1 MQEPAIPSDERERQ
15 AALNSLHILD
25 TSPED
30 RFDRITRT
38 VQRLFGMPIVLISL
52 LDANRQ
58 WFKSC
63 QGLSASEIPRSI
75 SFCGHAILQDVPLII
90 HDALCDERFADNP
103 LVIDGPHIRFYAGFQ
118 LRHLNGSKLGT
129 LCLMD
134 QCPRNLDAGDI
145 DTIHDMR
152 AWAES
157 ELGALN
163 MNAALMI
170 KEEAEARLNAI
181 MNGVGDGIIIINEV
195 GLIESLN
202 HAAERIFGYS
212 QEEVKGRSVSTLV
225 PEAYYFENDG
235 DTTLERSGIC
245 GVRRELRAR
254 RRDGTEFS
262 AELTVGEI
270 MLSDRRIF
278 AGVVRDVADL
288 KLAESAL
295 RDTNLLQQA
304 ILDSAD
310 LTIISSDVHGIILT
324 LNVSAQEMLGYTAE
338 EVVGKVTLAI
348 FHDRDEIVQRASELS
363 KELEITVRPGFEALV
378 AKVRLGYSDENQWTY
393 RRKDG
398 SGFPV
403 LLTVTALKGAD
414 GVITGFLA
422 IGKDITERIKIEHMK
437 REFIST
443 VSHELRTPLTSIRA
457 SLGLIVGNVV
467 GEVPEQMK
475 SLLDIAYKNSDRLTR
490 LVNDLLD
497 MEKIESSKL
506 NMSLGP
512 VELMPLLEQTLDGN
526 KSYGDQLNVRF
537 VLTGSV
543 PDVVVRA
550 DSGRLM
556 QVITNLLSN
565 AAKFSPD
572 GDVVSVDVARMDGM
586 VRITVSDNGPGIPD
600 EFKMNVFEKFSQADS
615 SDARQIGGSGLGLS
629 ISKALIECMHGSI
642 GFESELGKGAAFHV
656 DIPEWRKNIEVD
668 FCSIRNPH
676 RHRVLIC
683 EDDYEMA
690 GYLGGLLDKA
700 GFNSDIANNAT
711 HAKWLLRNGRYVALL
726 LDYLMPKQD
735 GVSLLRELRR
745 NYGKIPLPVIVIS
758 TATEQARLEMGR
770 DSDGVLGWLSKPVD
784 PVHLLGLLKGAAASV
799 SLPRILYV
807 EDNEDDV
814 KLVSELLRGIAE
826 ITFVDN
832 MDNAKFRLSRERFD
846 LVILDLILPD
856 GFGTTLL
863 PYIKNASDEPVP
875 VIIYSVHPV
884 SKDTAGLVAA
894 NFVKSE
900 TSAEQLITAISAQL
914 NYVTQ

>member
-1 MQEPAIPSDERERQ
+1 MQEPAIPPDENARQ
-15 AALNSLHILD
+15 AALNRLHILD

-38 VQRLFGMPIVLISL
+38 VQRLFDVPIVLISL

-63 QGLSASEIPRSI
+63 QGLSVSETPRSI
-75 SFCGHAILQDVPLII
+75 SFCGHAILQDAPLII
-90 HDALCDERFADNP
+90 PDALCDERFADNP
-103 LVIDGPHIRFYAGFQ
+103 LVIGEPRIRFYAGFH
-118 LRHLNGSKLGT
+118 LRHPNGRKLGT

-134 QCPRNLDAGDI
+134 RCPRNLDARDI
-145 DTIHDMR
+145 DTMYDMR

-163 MNAALMI
+163 MSAALMI
-170 KEEAEARLNAI
+170 KEEAETRLNAI
-181 MNGVGDGIIIINEV
+181 MHGVGDGIITIDEV

-212 QEEVKGRSVSTLV
+212 QEEVKGRSVSMLV
-225 PEAYYFENDG
+225 PEAYHFENDG
-235 DTTLERSGIC
+235 DAMAQRSGIS

-254 RRDGTEFS
+254 RRDGTEFP
-262 AELTVGEI
+262 AELTVSEI
-270 MLSDRRIF
+270 MLSGRRLF

-288 KLAESAL
+288 KRAEIAL
-295 RDTNLLQQA
+295 RDTSLLQQA

-310 LTIISSDVHGIILT
+310 LTIISTDVHGIILT
-324 LNVSAQEMLGYTAE
+324 FNVNAQEVLGYTAE

-348 FHDRDEIVQRASELS
+348 FHDRDEVVQRAAALS
-363 KELEITVRPGFEALV
+363 KELGTTVRPGFEALV
-378 AKVRLGYSDENQWTY
+378 AKVRLGHLDENEWTY

-398 SGFPV
+398 TGLPV

-414 GVITGFLA
+414 DMITGFLA
-422 IGKDITERIKIEHMK
+422 IGKDITERIKVEHMK

-457 SLGLIVGNVV
+457 SLGLITGNVV
-467 GEVPEQMK
+467 GEVPEQMQ
-475 SLLDIAYKNSDRLTR
+475 SLVDIAYKNSDRLTR

-512 VELMPLLEQTLDGN
+512 VVLMPLLEQTLEEN
-526 KSYGDQLNVRF
+526 KSYGEQLNVRF
-537 VLTGSV
+537 ELTGSM
-543 PDVVVRA
+543 PDIVVRA

-556 QVITNLLSN
+556 QVVTNLLSN
-565 AAKFSPD
+565 AAKFSPND
-572 GDVVSVDVARMDGM
+572 DVVRVDVARMNEM

-600 EFKMNVFEKFSQADS
+600 EFKENVFEKFAQADS
-615 SDARQIGGSGLGLS
+615 SDTRQIGGSGLGMS
-629 ISKALIECMHGSI
+629 ISKALMERMHGSI
-642 GFESELGKGAAFHV
+642 GFESDLGKGTVFYV
-656 DIPEWRKNIEVD
+656 DIPEWRENLAGNP
-668 FCSIRNPH
+668 SSMRNPY

-711 HAKWLLRNGRYVALL
+711 HAKWLLSNGRYVALL

-735 GVSLLRELRR
+735 GISLLRELRR
-745 NYGKIPLPVIVIS
+745 NYGQIPLPVIVIS
-758 TATEQARLEMGR
+758 KATEQAKVEVGG
-770 DSDGVLGWLSKPVD
+770 DCEGVLGWLPKPVD
-784 PVHLLGLLKGAAASV
+784 PERLLSLLKDAAARV

-826 ITFVDN
+826 ITFVGN
-832 MDNAKFRLSRERFD
+832 MNNAKFRLARERFD
-846 LVILDLILPD
+846 LVILDLLLPD

-863 PYIKNASDEPVP
+863 PYIKDTSDEPVP
-875 VIIYSVHPV
+875 VIIYSVYPV
-884 SKDTAGLVAA
+884 SKEAAGLVAA
-894 NFVKSE
+894 DFVKSE
-900 TSAEQLITAISAQL
+900 TSADQLISAISAQL
-914 NYVTQ
+914 NHTAL